1 MSLVHPHCA
10 AALHTCA
17 LHCINP
23 AILAPP
29 GAVFYDKRPEE
40 IGPQVQAAYV
50 NAIKQLVPGGQG
62 GLGRMHTCPAAHRGW
77 GRGPLGR
84 PAGQHVANMGQCWPP
99 SSADLLA

>member
-62 GLGRMHTCPAAHRGW
+62 GLGRMHTCPAAHKGVGSRAA
-77 GRGPLGR
+77 RATCR
-84 PAGQHVANMGQCWPP
+84 AACGQHGAV
-99 SSADLLA
+99 LAALKR